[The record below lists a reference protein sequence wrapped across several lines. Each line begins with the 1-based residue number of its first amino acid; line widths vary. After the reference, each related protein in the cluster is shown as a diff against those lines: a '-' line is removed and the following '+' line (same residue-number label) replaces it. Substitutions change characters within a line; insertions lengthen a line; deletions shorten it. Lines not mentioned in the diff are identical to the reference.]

1 MANRSY
7 QTITLFGKAEKVNE
21 VLNYINDNRITV
33 FEDGSSAIFEDNS
46 FVSKS
51 FPISLCGIKRNENK
65 IILETKYAPVG
76 FKELSISFPEVGFQ
90 SSSTT
95 EFSGEELILVINGK
109 CIYSVYYNYEEMY
122 AGVDNP
128 NTWELITG
136 HKLKEENIK
145 SAFNI
150 TKKGVE

>member
-7 QTITLFGKAEKVNE
+7 QTITLFGKTEKVKE
-21 VLNYINDNRITV
+21 ILNYVISQKEKDFENEFITKV
-33 FEDGSSAIFEDNS
+33 
-46 FVSKS
+46 
-51 FPISLCGIKRNENK
+51 FPISLCSIKDDK
-65 IILETKYAPVG
+65 IHLETKYAPVG
-76 FKELSISFPEVGFQ
+76 FKELSISFPEVGFK

-95 EFSGEELILVINGK
+95 EFSGEELILMINGK

-122 AGVDNP
+122 AGEDNP

-150 TKKGVE
+150 TEKGVA